1 MGQTYPLTLA
11 WFVAGEV
18 QIFDLGRKS
27 LRPVATVEQGG
38 AGDVATCLAFNCG
51 NPNLLAVG
59 NTNGTVGVWQLSTDL
74 TEQSP
79 RESSQLEQI
88 ANQVAE

>member
-1 MGQTYPLTLA
+1 M
-11 WFVAGEV
+11 
-18 QIFDLGRKS
+18 QIFDLGRRS
-27 LRPVATVEQGG
+27 LKAVATIEQGA
-38 AGDVATCLAFNCG
+38 AGQAAVCLAFNSQS
-51 NPNLLAVG
+51 PHLLAVG
-59 NTNGTVGVWQLSTDL
+59 NTDGTVGVWQLSADL

>member
-1 MGQTYPLTLA
+1 MFPCASLK
-11 WFVAGEV
+11 GEV
-18 QIFDLGRKS
+18 QIFDLGRRS
-27 LRPVATVEQGG
+27 LRPAATIAQEGVGH
-38 AGDVATCLAFNCG
+38 AATCLAFNCL
-51 NPNLLAVG
+51 NPHLLAVG
-59 NTNGTVGVWQLSTDL
+59 RTDGTVSVWQLSVDL